1 MPRSKQEPL
10 NHFYN
15 EESHLLEIGIDEAG
29 RGPLFGRV
37 YTAAVI
43 LPKEGDGIFDFHKM
57 KDSKKF
63 SSSKKMLEVAQ
74 HIKEHALAWS
84 VTYNDEIIID
94 NINIRQSVLNSM
106 HQSIKNVIDM
116 NNKSNTENDEQEQK
130 QEPNPEPE
138 YFLLVDGNDFKPY
151 MLFKDDNFTH
161 VNHICIEGGDNKYCA
176 IAAASILAKTERDK
190 YIEELCEEYPE
201 LKERYGLEKNKGYG
215 TKQHLDGIKNYG
227 ISKWHR
233 KTYGICKD
241 YC

>member
-1 MPRSKQEPL
+1 MPRSKQAAL
-10 NHFYN
+10 TKFYN

-63 SSSKKMLEVAQ
+63 SSSKKILEVAQ

-84 VTYNDEIIID
+84 VTYNDEIVID

-106 HQSIKNVIDM
+106 HQSIKNVIDS
-116 NNKSNTENDEQEQK
+116 NNKSDTENKNESAY
-130 QEPNPEPE
+130 E

-151 MLFKDDNFTH
+151 MRFKDDNFTH

-215 TKQHLDGIKNYG
+215 TKQHLDGIKKYG

>member
-10 NHFYN
+10 TNFYN

-63 SSSKKMLEVAQ
+63 SSSKKMLEVAE

-84 VTYNDEIIID
+84 VTYNDEIVVD

-106 HQSIKNVIDM
+106 HQSIKNVIEM
-116 NNKSNTENDEQEQK
+116 NNKSNTEKVEQEQ
-130 QEPNPEPE
+130 E

-201 LKERYGLEKNKGYG
+201 LKEKYGLEKNKGYG
-215 TKQHLDGIKNYG
+215 TKQHLDGIKKYG

>member
-1 MPRSKQEPL
+1 MPRTKPEPL
-10 NHFYN
+10 TRFYK
-15 EESHLLEIGIDEAG
+15 EDSDLLEIGIDEAG

-43 LPKEGDGIFDFHKM
+43 LPKDDVFEYDKM

-63 SSSKKMLEVAQ
+63 SSHKKIMEVAE

-84 VTYNDEIIID
+84 VTYNDETVGD
-94 NINIRQSVLNSM
+94 KINIRQSVLTSM
-106 HQSIKNVIDM
+106 HNSIKGVIDTTS
-116 NNKSNTENDEQEQK
+116 NSDNK
-130 QEPNPEPE
+130 E

-151 MLFKDDNFTH
+151 MRFDQVNEILLPVKH
-161 VNHICIEGGDNKYCA
+161 VCIESGDNKYCA

-190 YIEELCEEYPE
+190 YILDLCDEYPE
-201 LKERYGLEKNKGYG
+201 LKERYGIDKNKGYG
-215 TKQHLDGIKNYG
+215 TKLHLDGIKEYG

-233 KTYGICKD
+233 KTYGICKS

>member
-10 NHFYN
+10 TKFYN

-63 SSSKKMLEVAQ
+63 SSSKKMLEVAE

-84 VTYNDEIIID
+84 VTYNDEIVVD

-106 HQSIKNVIDM
+106 HQSIKNVIEM
-116 NNKSNTENDEQEQK
+116 NNKSNTEKVEQEQ
-130 QEPNPEPE
+130 E

-201 LKERYGLEKNKGYG
+201 LKEKYGLEKNKGYG
-215 TKQHLDGIKNYG
+215 TKQHLDGIKKYG

>member
-63 SSSKKMLEVAQ
+63 SSNKKILEVAD

-84 VTYNDEIIID
+84 VTYNDEIVID

-106 HQSIKNVIDM
+106 HQSIKNVIEM
-116 NNKSNTENDEQEQK
+116 NNKSNTENVEQSQE

-151 MLFKDDNFTH
+151 MYFKDDSFTH

-201 LKERYGLEKNKGYG
+201 LKERYGLDKNKGYG